1 MMLTRRNKD
10 GIMGTLC
17 DSPRAIFIDYACAVV
32 QEVNSCCTY
41 DFFVCVMNCYIIC
54 CVVSN
59 MLINA
64 SVTT

>member
-32 QEVNSCCTY
+32 QEILGSCKEGALIEGVPTCRIHA
-41 DFFVCVMNCYIIC
+41 NCC
-54 CVVSN
+54 S
-59 MLINA
+59 
-64 SVTT
+64 